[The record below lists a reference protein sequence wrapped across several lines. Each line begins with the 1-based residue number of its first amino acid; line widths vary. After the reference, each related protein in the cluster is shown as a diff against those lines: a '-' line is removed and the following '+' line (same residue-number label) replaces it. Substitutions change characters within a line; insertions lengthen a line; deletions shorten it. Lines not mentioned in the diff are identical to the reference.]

1 MSCEVTWQIKYI
13 MAPLVEETGHK
24 LGRVLTYRNM
34 LPPLK
39 PHDLWIKRS
48 TCGHMTVWKMY
59 ISAFK
64 KCIYPLSRLKATKLR
79 RDLRYIRMFSTQ
91 TLKSSLIV
99 INFEQVGLKSF
110 HLLENYQS
118 INCVIEDFLSYRCL
132 SWRLPKILITASF
145 QKYLWLK

>member
-99 INFEQVGLKSF
+99 INFEQVPPYVSVVDPEQVNTGWVNIFSLTGKLSV
-110 HLLENYQS
+110 YQL
-118 INCVIEDFLSYRCL
+118 CH
-132 SWRLPKILITASF
+132 WRFS
-145 QKYLWLK
+145 